1 MTFKRIAVIGAGTMG
16 SGIAGQISNAGH
28 KVLLLDLTSK
38 ATEYALERL
47 QKSEPAPLHQRSN
60 ITLIETGTID
70 ADFHKLADCD
80 WIVEAVV
87 ERLDIKRDLY
97 KRLDAVISDDCIVTS
112 NTSTIPIKLLVA
124 EMPLAFR
131 KRFAITHYFNPV
143 RYMRLLE
150 LVRGA
155 DTRPEVIAQLSAYND
170 EVLGKGV
177 VPCDDTP
184 GFLGNRVGVF
194 ALQVGMDEAFKQGLS
209 IEHADALMGRPMGI
223 PKTGVFG
230 LYDMIGVDLMSDVVD
245 TLGDILPVQDVFHA
259 VGRSNNPANALI
271 NELIADGFTG
281 QKSGKGGFYR
291 EDQAIDLASGSMR
304 ARTSELPPMAQEAA
318 TAQQESRETLPL
330 MIAGKGPHTQ
340 FCRNFLGRVLAYA
353 AALIPEVTKTP
364 QDIDDAMKMGFNWIR
379 GPFEMIDA
387 LGARVV
393 ITLAE
398 EAGCEIPMALAV
410 SAEQGPFYKV
420 ENQTL
425 MVRFFDNMPVLK
437 PISLPEGTQRFSL
450 TRRTLHP
457 IASNS
462 AASLWA
468 LPNDL
473 RLVEFHS
480 KANALTADSMVI
492 VSQAAADHGK
502 GILIHNDAQHF
513 SAGVDLNQF
522 ADFIAREAWGE
533 MDSFLND
540 FQQAVAALKYCPVP
554 VIGAPSGLSLGGG
567 FEVLLHCDKLIT
579 HANSVL
585 GLVESGVGV
594 VPGGGGVKTTYQ
606 RWLSASQNPEVAAWE
621 TWMQIGYGKTGES
634 PEQATKL
641 RYFVP
646 GHDETVMNRDKLITR
661 ATALL
666 TDMAPGYTPP
676 TPPKMILP
684 GKAVFGKMEAF
695 MADGLAKGWFK
706 PHNKTT
712 AMEIATIV
720 VNTASDA
727 PLEVTEQDMFD
738 RERAAFLRLAKTP
751 DTKRW
756 ITAMLSGAD
765 IE

>member
-16 SGIAGQISNAGH
+16 SGIAGQIANAGH

-87 ERLDIKRDLY
+87 ERLDIKRALY
-97 KRLDAVISDDCIVTS
+97 KRLDTVISDNCVVTS

-155 DTRPEVIAQLSAYND
+155 DTRPEVIAQLSTYND
-170 EVLGKGV
+170 EILGKGV

-271 NELIADGFTG
+271 TAMIAEGFTG

-291 EDQAIDLASGSMR
+291 DEQAIDLVSGSMR
-304 ARTSELPPMAQEAA
+304 ARTTELPPMAQNSAI
-318 TAQQESRETLPL
+318 AQQESRETLPL

-387 LGARVV
+387 LGATTV
-393 ITLAE
+393 IELAQQ
-398 EAGCEIPMALAV
+398 AGCEIPMALTV
-410 SAEQGPFYKV
+410 SADQGPFYVVKD
-420 ENQTL
+420 QIL
-425 MVRFFDNMPVLK
+425 MVRTFEDRPTLK
-437 PISLPEGTQRFSL
+437 AVSLPKGTQRFSL
-450 TRRTLHP
+450 TKRTLQP
-457 IASNS
+457 IAKNQ

-468 LPNDL
+468 LPGDL

-480 KANALTADSMVI
+480 KANALTADSMAI
-492 VSQAAADHGK
+492 VRQATTDHGK

-513 SAGVDLNQF
+513 SAGVDLNRF
-522 ADFIAREAWGE
+522 ADFITRQAWDE
-533 MDSFLND
+533 MDGFLNA
-540 FQQAVAALKYCPVP
+540 FQQSVAALKYCPVP
-554 VIGAPSGLSLGGG
+554 VVGAPSGLSLGGG

-606 RWLSASQNPEVAAWE
+606 RWLSASQDPEVAAWE
-621 TWMQIGYGKTGES
+621 TWMQVGYGKTGES
-634 PEQATKL
+634 PEQATRL
-641 RYFVP
+641 RYFIP
-646 GHDETVMNRDKLITR
+646 GRDETVMNRDKLITR

-684 GKAVFGKMEAF
+684 GKAVFGKMEDF

-720 VNTASDA
+720 VNTASDE

-756 ITAMLSGAD
+756 ITAMLSGAS

>member
-1 MTFKRIAVIGAGTMG
+1 
-16 SGIAGQISNAGH
+16 
-28 KVLLLDLTSK
+28 
-38 ATEYALERL
+38 
-47 QKSEPAPLHQRSN
+47 
-60 ITLIETGTID
+60 
-70 ADFHKLADCD
+70 
-80 WIVEAVV
+80 
-87 ERLDIKRDLY
+87 
-97 KRLDAVISDDCIVTS
+97 
-112 NTSTIPIKLLVA
+112 
-124 EMPLAFR
+124 
-131 KRFAITHYFNPV
+131 
-143 RYMRLLE
+143 
-150 LVRGA
+150 
-155 DTRPEVIAQLSAYND
+155 
-170 EVLGKGV
+170 
-177 VPCDDTP
+177 
-184 GFLGNRVGVF
+184 
-194 ALQVGMDEAFKQGLS
+194 MDEAFKQGLS

-271 NELIADGFTG
+271 TAMIAEGFTG

-291 EDQAIDLASGSMR
+291 DEQAIDLVSGSMR
-304 ARTSELPPMAQEAA
+304 ARTTELPPMAQNSAI
-318 TAQQESRETLPL
+318 AQQESRETLPL

-387 LGARVV
+387 LGATTV
-393 ITLAE
+393 IELAQQ
-398 EAGCEIPMALAV
+398 AGCEIPMALTV
-410 SAEQGPFYKV
+410 SADQGLFYVVKD
-420 ENQTL
+420 QTL
-425 MVRFFDNMPVLK
+425 MVRTFEDRPTLK
-437 PISLPEGTQRFSL
+437 AVSLPKGTQRFSL
-450 TRRTLHP
+450 TRRTLQP
-457 IASNS
+457 IAKNQ

-468 LPNDL
+468 LPGDL

-480 KANALTADSMVI
+480 KANALTADSMAI
-492 VSQAAADHGK
+492 VRQAATDHGK
-502 GILIHNDAQHF
+502 GIIIHNDAQHF
-513 SAGVDLNQF
+513 SAGVDLNRF
-522 ADFIAREAWGE
+522 ADFITRQAWDE

-540 FQQAVAALKYCPVP
+540 FQQSVAALKYCPVP
-554 VIGAPSGLSLGGG
+554 VVGAPSGLSLGGG

-606 RWLSASQNPEVAAWE
+606 RWLSASQDPEVAAWE
-621 TWMQIGYGKTGES
+621 TWMQVGYGKTGES
-634 PEQATKL
+634 PEQATRL
-641 RYFVP
+641 RYFIP
-646 GHDETVMNRDKLITR
+646 GRDETVMNRDKLITR

-666 TDMAPGYTPP
+666 TSMAPGYTPP

-684 GKAVFGKMEAF
+684 RKAVFSKMEDF

-720 VNTASDA
+720 VNTASDE

-756 ITAMLSGAD
+756 ITAMLSGAS